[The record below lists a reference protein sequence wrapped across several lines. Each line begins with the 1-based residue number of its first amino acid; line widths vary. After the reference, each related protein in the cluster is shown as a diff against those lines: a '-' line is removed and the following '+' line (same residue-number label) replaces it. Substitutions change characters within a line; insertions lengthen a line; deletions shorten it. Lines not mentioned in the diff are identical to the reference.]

1 VNKEEYINRL
11 SELLETSYRQLKESK
26 GRSQFGGEHIQGF
39 MEAGLICG
47 EVTKADLEAVID
59 SSYKTVF
66 GISFKD
72 RNNASME
79 SPEALD
85 VPTWIRRGR

>member
-1 VNKEEYINRL
+1 LSKQEYIKRL
-11 SELLETSYRQLKESK
+11 SELLEISYQQLKDSK

-47 EVTKADLEAVID
+47 EVTKADLESIID
-59 SSYKTVF
+59 SSYKSVF

-72 RNNASME
+72 RGHASMD

-85 VPTWIRRGR
+85 VPTWIRRGQ